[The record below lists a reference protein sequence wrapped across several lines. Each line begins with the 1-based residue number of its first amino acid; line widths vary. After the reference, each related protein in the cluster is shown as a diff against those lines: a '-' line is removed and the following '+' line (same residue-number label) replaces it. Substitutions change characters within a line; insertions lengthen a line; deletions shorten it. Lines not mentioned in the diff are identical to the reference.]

1 MNAMIKFFRS
11 RQKTHTW
18 QIGFHYR
25 YTPFFP
31 CPVSSPVFFSR
42 KQKCKKTHTS
52 FIENGVCES
61 LLTKIQHLKE
71 IVTKNKFFFRQHKYL
86 MRHESSKTN
95 KEKKYVDDHNGDDDE
110 TGTNEWTN
118 VSVEGAKNKTE
129 NRKQIIE
136 LNEMT
141 LTLCKEW

>member
-1 MNAMIKFFRS
+1 
-11 RQKTHTW
+11 
-18 QIGFHYR
+18 
-25 YTPFFP
+25 
-31 CPVSSPVFFSR
+31 
-42 KQKCKKTHTS
+42 
-52 FIENGVCES
+52 
-61 LLTKIQHLKE
+61 
-71 IVTKNKFFFRQHKYL
+71 

>member
-1 MNAMIKFFRS
+1 MIKFFRS

-25 YTPFFP
+25 YTTFFS

-86 MRHESSKTN
+86 
-95 KEKKYVDDHNGDDDE
+95 KELRFVKCDMKAAKLIKKKSTSTTTTATTMKRGR
-110 TGTNEWTN
+110 TNERT
-118 VSVEGAKNKTE
+118 
-129 NRKQIIE
+129 
-136 LNEMT
+136 
-141 LTLCKEW
+141 